1 MDFHSIRLWS
11 FIFYYFKII
20 PKLLFSKHIFYKIS
34 KKKIFCKNIKAQGQ
48 FQSFGKTI
56 SFFSFCFV
64 LFCYFLLHSN
74 STVKCQHNSNK
85 NKKKVSTQLTFSEL
99 PHTAQIHTLSQ
110 CLEQSDK
117 DYTELKN
124 TEHLIMAAWTGAAR
138 HAVNFARLSSP
149 KTPSTAQ
156 AASLIHRRGLAGG
169 GGNLSFIRFC
179 FL

>member
-1 MDFHSIRLWS
+1 MFSWY
-11 FIFYYFKII
+11 IFSSSQKE
-20 PKLLFSKHIFYKIS
+20 K
-34 KKKIFCKNIKAQGQ
+34 Q
-48 FQSFGKTI
+48 FGKTI
-56 SFFSFCFV
+56 SFFFLLFCFV
-64 LFCYFLLHSN
+64 IFYRITLKLN
-74 STVKCQHNSNK
+74 SQ
-85 NKKKVSTQLTFSEL
+85 VSTQLTFSEL
-99 PHTAQIHTLSQ
+99 PHTARIHTLSQ

-169 GGNLSFIRFC
+169 GGNLSFIPFY
-179 FL
+179 FLYSLFGC

>member
-1 MDFHSIRLWS
+1 ME
-11 FIFYYFKII
+11 K
-20 PKLLFSKHIFYKIS
+20 
-34 KKKIFCKNIKAQGQ
+34 Q
-48 FQSFGKTI
+48 FP
-56 SFFSFCFV
+56 FFPFV
-64 LFCYFLLHSN
+64 LFCFVIFYYTQTKQSSVN
-74 STVKCQHNSNK
+74 TTQIEIKI
-85 NKKKVSTQLTFSEL
+85 KVSTQLTFSEL